1 MKKIFLFISF
11 LLISLNIHTLALEYD
26 GLEKLSKKNTFM
38 DDKGKPYSIDE
49 ITDKENSFIIIYNH
63 GSIQDTRLILVRQN
77 LVLVIFGMEQ

>member
-1 MKKIFLFISF
+1 MKKILLIASF

-38 DDKGKPYSIDE
+38 DDKGKPYSITE

-63 GSIQDTRLILVRQN
+63 GPNNKNESFSNKFCFKFTI
-77 LVLVIFGMEQ
+77 